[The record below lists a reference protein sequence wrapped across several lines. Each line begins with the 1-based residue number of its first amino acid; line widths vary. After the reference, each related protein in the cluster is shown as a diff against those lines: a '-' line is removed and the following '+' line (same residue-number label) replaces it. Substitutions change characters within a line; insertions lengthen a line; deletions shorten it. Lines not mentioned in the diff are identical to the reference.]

1 MVIIAYRFILI
12 QIDYKACNLNV
23 KLNEPKLPAYTQ
35 FWVYFF
41 IANLWAGVPYFYNFS

>member
-1 MVIIAYRFILI
+1 M
-12 QIDYKACNLNV
+12 DYKACNLNV

-41 IANLWAGVPYFYNFS
+41 IAIFRSDVSYFYNLP